1 MATKKVKTPTDEKLE
16 KQDFDLFDALNA
28 LDKKDYGYYS
38 RLTPEQQKK
47 FVPFML
53 IHWMSAVK
61 GTGGIPEY
69 YVRSVDHYA
78 NKYFLNETI
87 SQHPELQWLMLCSA
101 SPGLGKQFHQWI
113 PHLSTK
119 IGSLKEV
126 PKEKEIREYFSKI
139 YPKASEAN
147 LYSAAEGFV
156 VEQKTKVYLAE
167 NFPAMKQTD
176 IETLSKFVT
185 QEDLDRHDKDL
196 GK

>member
-87 SQHPELQWLMLCSA
+87 SQHPELQW
-101 SPGLGKQFHQWI
+101 
-113 PHLSTK
+113 
-119 IGSLKEV
+119 
-126 PKEKEIREYFSKI
+126 
-139 YPKASEAN
+139 
-147 LYSAAEGFV
+147 
-156 VEQKTKVYLAE
+156 
-167 NFPAMKQTD
+167 
-176 IETLSKFVT
+176 
-185 QEDLDRHDKDL
+185 
-196 GK
+196 